1 MRDPAA
7 SLSLFPV
14 EFTLAGKDYELPG
27 VGARWWLE
35 MLLANDIGMIVAA
48 EPEGLLSVQEAA
60 EIDLALIDGTVEM
73 EEFRAVLYDVL
84 SAVAGRDWWEAVGLV
99 ATVSSEANWSR
110 IMGQLFR
117 SMPDPGA
124 LPLAAWL
131 DAVLSICTQ
140 NMDEKQL
147 GKFMGHLQTPPVEV
161 GIDEDREAANFL
173 AMLGPS

>member
-1 MRDPAA
+1 MRAAHLSVRPRPGRARRWRRRLPRRRPRVRDPAA

-84 SAVAGRDWWEAVGLV
+84 SAVAGRGPCFRPARRQGVCRARCRLPEEA
-99 ATVSSEANWSR
+99 
-110 IMGQLFR
+110 
-117 SMPDPGA
+117 P
-124 LPLAAWL
+124 
-131 DAVLSICTQ
+131 
-140 NMDEKQL
+140 
-147 GKFMGHLQTPPVEV
+147 
-161 GIDEDREAANFL
+161 DRERHL
-173 AMLGPS
+173 APQ